1 MSMTTEHAPTPGSPS
16 SPVSAFTRPV
26 FTLREASKRCGVSF
40 STIRRRRE
48 DGAFPNAYKTPDGQW
63 MVPVEDLLAAGL
75 KPTTDPTQNQD
86 RSGVLTEPAH
96 DGPGAAH
103 DASSAAQE
111 RISELEREL
120 ARARAQIEVE
130 QAHRAAA
137 EQVAAERA
145 RSLDDLRTAIRL
157 LEPPQPATD
166 QTPDPSLRPEPIPA
180 TNPGP
185 VVEQPGPVKRWLAR
199 HTRT

>member
-1 MSMTTEHAPTPGSPS
+1 MLVSMDAKQVSDPDSPGSS
-16 SPVSAFTRPV
+16 VSTLTRPV

-63 MVPVEDLLAAGL
+63 MVPVEDLLWAGL
-75 KPTTDPTQNQD
+75 KPTTDPTQT
-86 RSGVLTEPAH
+86 RPSSRVLTEPAQ
-96 DGPGAAH
+96 PSVEVAH
-103 DASSAAQE
+103 EASPADQE

-145 RSLDDLRTAIRL
+145 RSLEDLRTTIRL
-157 LEPPQPATD
+157 LEPPKPTTD
-166 QTPDPSLRPEPIPA
+166 HAPSMHSDRSPTINAGAP
-180 TNPGP
+180 
-185 VVEQPGPVKRWLAR
+185 VEQLGPVKRWLTRR
-199 HTRT
+199 HLH